1 MRALL
6 NYVGNLFTGRKSG
19 MADTG
24 MQDYLASRQQFSE
37 QVVSVWDAH
46 LQSSRSQMEEA
57 VCDLT
62 ARFSNIVDR
71 LDAALSASGGDDKGL
86 VAVFAN
92 SEKEL
97 GEVLA
102 LLKSTAASKAAMLD
116 KIQQLQAFT
125 TPLQT
130 MATEVASIAWHTNLL
145 ALNAAIEAARAGE
158 AGRGFAVVARE
169 VRSLSAKS
177 AETGKSISQQ
187 VAQISAAIDA
197 TCKAADVSIEQ
208 EQHSMK
214 ASENAIGSVLAN
226 FQDVAGALQQSSQLL
241 QAESRGIK
249 DEVAQ
254 ALVQLQF
261 QDRVSQILSHV
272 QHNIRSMPDV
282 LRDHTEQCEAQPAA
296 VPQLD
301 SAPLLAALAS
311 TYAMAEERA
320 VHLGLEQQEAAS
332 DEVTFF

>member
-6 NYVGNLFTGRKSG
+6 NYLGSLFTGRRESASG
-19 MADTG
+19 KG
-24 MQDYLASRQQFSE
+24 MQDYLASRQQFGE

-57 VCDLT
+57 VCGLA
-62 ARFSNIVDR
+62 ARFSTIVDR
-71 LDAALSASGGDDKGL
+71 LDAALSASGGDDRGL
-86 VAVFAN
+86 VAVFEN

-102 LLKSTAASKAAMLD
+102 LLKSTAASKAAMLE
-116 KIQQLQAFT
+116 KIQQLGAFAA
-125 TPLQT
+125 PLQT
-130 MATEVASIAWHTNLL
+130 MATEVASIAWQTNLL

-158 AGRGFAVVARE
+158 SGRGFAVVARE
-169 VRSLSAKS
+169 VRALSAKS
-177 AETGKSISQQ
+177 AETGKNISQQ
-187 VAQISAAIDA
+187 VAQISSAIDA
-197 TCKAADVSIEQ
+197 TCKAANVSMQQ
-208 EQHSMK
+208 EQQSMQ
-214 ASENAIGSVLAN
+214 ASENSIGSVLAN
-226 FQDVAGALQQSSQLL
+226 FQDVAGALQQSSHLL
-241 QAESRGIK
+241 QQESRGIK

-272 QHNIRSMPDV
+272 QHNIRTLPDV
-282 LRDHTEQCEAQPAA
+282 LRDHSDQCAAQPAA

-301 SAPLLAALAS
+301 PSPLLEALAS

-320 VHLGLEQQEAAS
+320 VHTGVVEESAS

>member
-1 MRALL
+1 MQALL
-6 NYVGNLFTGRKSG
+6 KYLGNLFTGRKDRS
-19 MADTG
+19 ADIG

-37 QVVSVWDAH
+37 QMVSVWDAH
-46 LQSSRSQMEEA
+46 LQSSRSQMEDA

-62 ARFSNIVDR
+62 ARFSTIVDR
-71 LDAALSASGGDDKGL
+71 LDAALSASGGDDQGL

-102 LLKSTAASKAAMLD
+102 LLKSTAASKAAMLE
-116 KIQQLQAFT
+116 KVRQLQAFT
-125 TPLQT
+125 APLQT

-197 TCKAADVSIEQ
+197 TCEAANVSQQQ
-208 EQHSMK
+208 EQQSMQ
-214 ASENAIGSVLAN
+214 ASENTIGSVLAN
-226 FQDVAGALQQSSQLL
+226 FQDVAGALQQSSQML
-241 QAESRGIK
+241 QDESRGIK

-282 LRDHTEQCEAQPAA
+282 LRDHSHQCAAQPAA

-301 SAPLLAALAS
+301 PAPLLAALAS

-320 VHLGLEQQEAAS
+320 VHTGEVVAAAAA